1 MNTSTSSFALT
12 LSRQFA
18 MVTIMASIA
27 FVCLSI
33 LAACNTMEGVGED
46 VERAGEE
53 IQDGARK

>member
-1 MNTSTSSFALT
+1 
-12 LSRQFA
+12 